1 MAIPEP
7 QDFLL
12 HLVQRLQQAGVL
24 LLAGM
29 QLGPEV
35 LDSALL
41 RRQALTHLA
50 RRLLLLAQGFLQ
62 VARNAFFLFHFVRQ

>member
-24 LLAGM
+24 LLTGV
-29 QLGPEV
+29 QLGLQV
-35 LDSALL
+35 LDGTLL
-41 RRQALTHLA
+41 HHQALAHVT
-50 RRLLLLAQGFLQ
+50 
-62 VARNAFFLFHFVRQ
+62 

>member
-24 LLAGM
+24 LLTGM
-29 QLGPEV
+29 QLGLEV
-35 LDSALL
+35 LDGALL
-41 RRQALTHLA
+41 HHQALAHVA
-50 RRLLLLAQGFLQ
+50 GRLLLLAQGLLQ
-62 VARNAFFLFHFVRQ
+62 VVGNAFLLLHFVGQ